1 MSNDCYPKC
10 KPIDRLYNK
19 LLRQF
24 RERNDQFRL
33 AQQELSRILLEN
45 EIEREHRLEAERQLA
60 LARADMD
67 RLCAQVAMYLARART
82 EDDDEH
88 EIQSSLL
95 EAFPESVRQRV
106 AGLCKHGLLRD
117 DCQACAIQHT
127 LDHEREQ
134 ARLLF
139 RRVEDLSKAF
149 AAAFSILKH
158 EERTEPVRGAKRIIS
173 EALERMRCGQFG

>member
-1 MSNDCYPKC
+1 MPSEYCPKC
-10 KPIDRLYNK
+10 RPMNRLYNK

-24 RERNDQFRL
+24 RERNEQFRI
-33 AQQELSRILLEN
+33 AQQELGRILLEN
-45 EIEREHRLEAERQLA
+45 EIEREYRREAEQQLA
-60 LARADMD
+60 LAHADMD

-82 EDDDEH
+82 EDDDER
-88 EIQSSLL
+88 EIQNSLL

-117 DCQACAIQHT
+117 DCQACAIQRT

-134 ARLLF
+134 ARLLS
-139 RRVEDLSKAF
+139 RRVDDLSKAF
-149 AAAFSILKH
+149 AAVFSILKN